1 VVTNDE
7 TRSESREGYDGVL
20 RRECETI
27 VREANKRLELDESLI
42 GYEVGSCINERG
54 RAGR

>member
-1 VVTNDE
+1 MVTNDE